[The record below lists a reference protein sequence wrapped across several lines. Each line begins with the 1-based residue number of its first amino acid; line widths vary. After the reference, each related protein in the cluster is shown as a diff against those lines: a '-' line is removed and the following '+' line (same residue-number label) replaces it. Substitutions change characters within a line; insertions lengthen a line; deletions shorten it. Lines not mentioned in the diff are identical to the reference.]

1 MPAPAPQSRRV
12 ARIARQLCAADQEHL
27 RTDPSTDDTPAAR
40 ATPPAANLQQAPR
53 SSPSAAAA
61 ATPEKV
67 FSDDE
72 MEAWREHG
80 WIVLREAV
88 APELCEAL
96 IAQIW
101 AQLQQDPHDS
111 STWYTPPGLNGRAD
125 HHEGFVTLEAL
136 AAKALQWEMCQSER
150 VYAAHAQLLGSGR
163 LRLALGGAYMKPP
176 YIGGDTLGIEISG
189 PTDPTPENIFHR
201 RGGQQMVPGGEM
213 ALHFDT
219 SVEAI
224 HGGEM
229 DPASVLQS
237 QISLND
243 TPGDG
248 GGTAL
253 LPGFHKELRDWAARF
268 PPLPPGTDT
277 WDSADESWR
286 GCEHS
291 N

>member
-1 MPAPAPQSRRV
+1 MPASAPQPRRG
-12 ARIARQLCAADQEHL
+12 ARIARQLCAADQQHL
-27 RTDPSTDDTPAAR
+27 
-40 ATPPAANLQQAPR
+40 R

-163 LRLALGGAYMKPP
+163 LRLGLGGAYMKPP

-229 DPASVLQS
+229 DPASLLQS

-277 WDSADESWR
+277 WAR
-286 GCEHS
+286 
-291 N
+291 